1 MEEQELKKC
10 ELCGKN
16 DAVIHVQQIMGSEII
31 DIHLCEKCAKNRGI
45 TAEKTSLDLSISELL
60 TGLLNITSEVKSE
73 IEKKVCPSCGLTYKE
88 FQKEGK
94 LGCPECVQLFRKEI
108 YAILDNISGTHQHTG
123 RYPSK
128 LKEFKM
134 LLIDKEQM
142 KQQLKDAIKNED
154 YEAAAVLRD
163 KIHDLEKASDRVD
176 E

>member
-1 MEEQELKKC
+1 MEEKAPKKC

-16 DAVIHVQQIMGSEII
+16 DAAIHVQQIMGSEII
-31 DIHLCEKCAKNRGI
+31 DIHICEECAENRGI
-45 TAEKTSLDLSISELL
+45 SGEKAPLDLSISELL
-60 TGLLNITSEVKSE
+60 TGLLHITSEVKSE
-73 IEKKVCPSCGLTYKE
+73 IEKKVCSRCGLTYKE

-94 LGCPECVQLFRKEI
+94 LGCSECVQIFRREI

-128 LKEFKM
+128 LKEFKR

-142 KQQLKDAIKNED
+142 KQQLRDAIKNED

-163 KIHDLEKASDRVD
+163 KIHDLEKASDTVH